1 MKIAIRADGGNKIGM
16 GHIMRTLV
24 LAKELAKT
32 NYVFY
37 ICRDD
42 NPLSDKY
49 KSGIEKING
58 EGFNIITIDESNI
71 LDKLKDISA
80 DCLITDSYDVE
91 EEYFNKTKKLF
102 KLTGYIDD
110 MNLYNFNVDFII
122 NQNIGAE
129 EFKYKVDKDTKLF
142 LGTKYTMLREEFR
155 NTPIRSINK
164 DVSDIMLTL
173 GGSDVNGITNTILD
187 YIKDLQF
194 NFHVVVGPSFE
205 EHNIENLKKIEGLKS
220 NIKLYFNPNMIEIMN
235 KCDITISA
243 CGSTLYELSSLGV
256 PTIGVIIADNQA
268 NIAKKME
275 KENLI
280 LNLGFYNS
288 LKKEDFINSINF
300 LMSNYLFRV
309 NMSKNQQKI
318 INKNGVSKLAYEI
331 NNKFK
336 NRIK

>member
-58 EGFNIITIDESNI
+58 EGFNIITIDENNI

-194 NFHVVVGPSFE
+194 NFHVVVGASFE

>member
-309 NMSKNQQKI
+309 NMSKDQQKI

-331 NNKFK
+331 
-336 NRIK
+336 

>member
-1 MKIAIRADGGNKIGM
+1 
-16 GHIMRTLV
+16 
-24 LAKELAKT
+24 
-32 NYVFY
+32 
-37 ICRDD
+37 
-42 NPLSDKY
+42 
-49 KSGIEKING
+49 
-58 EGFNIITIDESNI
+58 
-71 LDKLKDISA
+71 
-80 DCLITDSYDVE
+80 
-91 EEYFNKTKKLF
+91 
-102 KLTGYIDD
+102 